1 MIYDSYLLHIGDY
14 CCNVL
19 CGSAGCGIYGSAE
32 FSTDPAV
39 IIGAYTKE
47 QLVAILR
54 EPPIW
59 TGAMSMFKPDLAER
73 VASKRVVLAEQQQRG
88 DDNSHNPVTQA
99 ALRVNEAMNT
109 LRDSLEVDWPEELLY
124 EEGGEEEAS
133 DIDEPVNPEDCPQT
147 V

>member
-1 MIYDSYLLHIGDY
+1 
-14 CCNVL
+14 
-19 CGSAGCGIYGSAE
+19 
-32 FSTDPAV
+32 
-39 IIGAYTKE
+39 
-47 QLVAILR
+47 
-54 EPPIW
+54 
-59 TGAMSMFKPDLAER
+59 MSMLKPDLAER

-88 DDNSHNPVTQA
+88 GDNSHNPVTQA

-109 LRDSLEVDWPEELLY
+109 IRDSLEGNWPEELLY